1 MGRVAMGP
9 WFSRRAELLAAAT
22 VLLVYA
28 GALSSMPKD
37 VFWHPDEGA
46 KFLALQTIHWD
57 GGITYTV
64 PYPGRVIDPGFEF
77 YPGRC
82 RGALVYPM
90 PEPDGGVRLRWPIWF
105 SLASRPFFD
114 VFGVAGVYVLPLLGG
129 WLTAVVAGRWM
140 AIANPRL
147 APFAILLV
155 GCGTPMLFYSLG
167 FFEHTLATF
176 AGVVATSILIGTRR
190 LSWRTVAQMAPF
202 LAVAVVL
209 RVEMLAFV
217 AALLLTWALSV
228 AAQGILAPKEG
239 APMRRQPRRW
249 LPYATTG
256 GLAVIT
262 LVALATLLAPRQR
275 QLLLGLPDLLGRN
288 LRKGPQVVGGTVRLL
303 IGPPDLGPLRGQLW
317 DLLVF
322 LSIGAAMA
330 APFLRSART
339 EAVLLLG
346 ALVILL
352 ESSLF
357 VAFVS
362 RPYLGK
368 QGVLGVAPFM
378 IVGFYVLPHAWRQRD
393 ERLLRLAVA
402 ATTYAALGSLALFSS
417 RVNEWGNDLIGLDG
431 CARYMLTLYPM
442 SVVLSL
448 VAIHTVRASDRP
460 ALVKSAFTILVTAM
474 VIISFVYQFRGLREM
489 RANKQVLVA
498 WEAALRGEDRV
509 VTDIWWL
516 PAVLAPLSTAKEMYC
531 VDDASRF
538 PEWLARARA
547 HGATSF
553 TFSTTRRVDGDRF
566 GVATAGLVQNSSRE
580 VDGLHIYPFHL
591 VARGTNDDTPSL
603 DRPDHSQ

>member
-1 MGRVAMGP
+1 MSPSVS
-9 WFSRRAELLAAAT
+9 SRRAELVAAAT
-22 VLLVYA
+22 VLLVYI
-28 GALSSMPKD
+28 GASLYMPKD

-57 GGITYTV
+57 GGLTYTI
-64 PYPGRVIDPGFEF
+64 PYPGRVMDPGFEF

-90 PEPDGGVRLRWPIWF
+90 PEPDGGVRFRWPIWF

-140 AIANPRL
+140 AIANPGL

-155 GCGTPMLFYSLG
+155 GFGTPIFFYSLG

-176 AGVVATSILIGTRR
+176 AGVVAISILIGTRR
-190 LSWRTVAQMAPF
+190 LSWRTLLQMAPF
-202 LAVAVVL
+202 FAVAVVL

-217 AALLLTWALSV
+217 AALVLTWALSV
-228 AAQGILAPKEG
+228 TVQRIFAPKED
-239 APMRRQPRRW
+239 ASTMRQPRRR
-249 LPYATTG
+249 LSYVATA
-256 GLAVIT
+256 GLIVVA

-288 LRKGPQVVGGTVRLL
+288 LQKGPQIVGGTVRLL
-303 IGPPDLGPLRGQLW
+303 MGRLDLGPLRGQLW

-330 APFLRSART
+330 APFLRSTRAET
-339 EAVLLLG
+339 AVLLG
-346 ALVILL
+346 ALVVLL

-357 VAFVS
+357 IAFVS

-378 IVGFYVLPHAWRQRD
+378 IVGGYVLPYAWRQRD
-393 ERLLRLAVA
+393 EKLLRLAIA
-402 ATTYAALGSLALFSS
+402 ATTYAALGYLALFSS

-442 SVVLSL
+442 GVVLSL
-448 VAIHTVRASDRP
+448 VAIQNVRASDRP
-460 ALVKSAFTILVTAM
+460 ELVKSAISILVMAM
-474 VIISFVYQFRGLREM
+474 VIVSFVYQFRGLREM

-509 VTDIWWL
+509 VTDVWWL
-516 PAVLAPLSTAKEMYC
+516 PAVLAPLSTTQEMYC
-531 VDDASRF
+531 IDEPGAL
-538 PEWLARARA
+538 PAWLARA
-547 HGATSF
+547 GARGIRSF
-553 TFSTTRRVDGDRF
+553 TFSTTREADAVLF
-566 GVATAGLVQNSSRE
+566 GSNTPGLTRGVGRDVE
-580 VDGLHIYPFHL
+580 GLHLYRVQL
-591 VARGTNDDTPSL
+591 GGSDDQVRARTLP
-603 DRPDHSQ
+603 